1 MVILPTGKENYEDF
15 LRRFNFS
22 FSSVNSFHNCKRCFW
37 LTYLQKPKL
46 DREEN
51 AFAQWGTFM
60 HSLYERFYRGQL
72 DFFDVCEEYDSKYN
86 NQITLAFPKNR
97 WVDLGKKYYESGL
110 KALESFVDLPE
121 NIELVGTEIKVQLK
135 IDGIA
140 FVGFIDMV
148 LRNKDTQNLIVVDHK
163 SKSKFTS
170 KQEQKEYA
178 RQLYLYS
185 LAVKEKFGTYPS
197 KLVFNMFRAGQ
208 IVEIDFSESDLQEA
222 IDWFTETVGQIF
234 LETSWQDKIATE
246 YKNKDLKLAA
256 FKKQDFFCNELCSM
270 RKYCQRS
277 KDFKKDG

>member
-1 MVILPTGKENYEDF
+1 
-15 LRRFNFS
+15 
-22 FSSVNSFHNCKRCFW
+22 
-37 LTYLQKPKL
+37 
-46 DREEN
+46 
-51 AFAQWGTFM
+51 
-60 HSLYERFYRGQL
+60 
-72 DFFDVCEEYDSKYN
+72 
-86 NQITLAFPKNR
+86 
-97 WVDLGKKYYESGL
+97 
-110 KALESFVDLPE
+110 
-121 NIELVGTEIKVQLK
+121 
-135 IDGIA
+135 
-140 FVGFIDMV
+140 MV

-208 IVEIDFSESDLQEA
+208 IVEIGFSESDLQEA

-246 YKNKDLKLAA
+246 YKNKDLKLTA